1 MRSSEIK
8 MTIFDECVSVYL
20 CVHACVRVYASVKHK
35 SRFIVW
41 HRENLLCYCI
51 ICVCEY
57 FGTCEKR
64 MTVLPLNENLCLLDG
79 GTFHDFTF
87 LSFYCIVKRRFLRCY
102 STRTHMP
109 ANEHE

>member
-57 FGTCEKR
+57 LVWNVRE
-64 MTVLPLNENLCLLDG
+64 ENDGFASERKSLSVGWWHVSRFYLFIILLHSQAEVSALLFNAH
-79 GTFHDFTF
+79 T
-87 LSFYCIVKRRFLRCY
+87 YACQ
-102 STRTHMP
+102 
-109 ANEHE
+109 